1 MAIAPGQFDR
11 HDRCGTPLSLAAVS
25 LPSHDATAVSTTPR
39 AISPP
44 PSDSTA
50 GSAPAS
56 SEPPRPLSAGDDD
69 PVLCDHCGRTAANGI
84 SCIGMCVA
92 DSGY

>member
-1 MAIAPGQFDR
+1 MP
-11 HDRCGTPLSLAAVS
+11 PSLATVS
-25 LPSHDATAVSTTPR
+25 LPSHDAPAVTTTPR

-44 PSDSTA
+44 ASDPTA
-50 GSAPAS
+50 GSTTAS
-56 SEPPRPLSAGDDD
+56 SEPLRQLSVGDDD